1 LGFWVKKPLA
11 LIFFFSKIKGWM
23 TFYLLHL
30 SLKKKKGPSACAL
43 TKNPFV
49 YTAAAA
55 VKIKRRKY
63 MFGYRKNVVCY
74 SWVPPFTAL

>member
-11 LIFFFSKIKGWM
+11 LIFFFKNKGVDDIL
-23 TFYLLHL
+23 FAP
-30 SLKKKKGPSACAL
+30 SIIKKKKGPSACAL

-55 VKIKRRKY
+55 AKIKRRKY